1 MRDEKA
7 FQWLNESELSYD
19 IWSKKYRVNN
29 ESFDEWLDRVSGKD
43 PSVKKLIEEKKFLF
57 GGRILAQRGVMTAKT
72 SLSNCYVLPAPTDN
86 IESIWDCAK
95 QMARTY
101 SYGGGCGT
109 DLGKLAPRGASVNNA
124 AKTTSGAVSFMDLF
138 SITTG
143 LIGQQGRRGAL
154 MLTMPITHPDIEE
167 FVDIKKD
174 LDRITKANISIRF
187 NDNFFEAVKQNKD
200 FTTSFTREATG
211 EKIEKKINAK
221 KFFEHFAHNAWDM
234 AEPGALFWDRIQ
246 NYNLCS
252 DIPEYRLESTNPCV
266 TGDALVQTTE
276 GPIPIR
282 DLVGKCPYVYC
293 MDEAGKLTIKQA
305 TKVWKTQENA
315 ELIEVDFN
323 RGKVVCTPEHLIF
336 TLNRG
341 WVSAKDLLPKDKLN
355 GLGFNKGNERDERIK
370 LTTDPTYY
378 KHHRFIAEKMGNEI
392 SGKDVHHIDGN
403 HLNNVLS
410 NLEVLNHGEHSKIT
424 NIGHSSYADR
434 DMQTG
439 RFEPKK
445 VKAARTS
452 NGDVNKEMMGKNFIV
467 KNITRLSYT
476 EDVYDMVVPE
486 THNFIAN
493 NIVIHNCG
501 EEPLPPGGACLL
513 GSLNLSEFVGSDK
526 FIKID
531 ELKEA
536 ICIAIRGLNT
546 VLDEGIERHPLPLQ
560 RQMARDWRQIGLGI
574 FGLADMLIKME
585 VRYDSDEAIELCSC
599 LAHIIAETAIMESNR
614 LAIEYG
620 AFPKCNNE
628 AICNSEFIQNLE
640 LNPGKRES
648 ILTYG
653 LRNSAILTIAPT
665 GSLSTMFGVSGGI
678 EPIFSNSYTRKTE
691 SLNGQDTY
699 YKVYTPVVEQ
709 YMREHGVKEEAEL
722 PPYFVTAH
730 DIDPLLRV
738 KMQATWQECID
749 ASISSTVNLKHDAT
763 PGDVFNVY
771 LKAWELG
778 CKGVTVYRDGCART
792 GILTTDSKAPEES
805 PQPVKK
811 LQRGDIIKCS
821 DDMIGKKRKLMTGCG
836 SLHCEAFFDPE
847 TGDLMETFF
856 SKGSTGGCNSFMVG
870 LSRMISLAAR
880 SGCDFDSII
889 DQLNSCITC
898 PSYAVRKAVNKDTS
912 PGNCCPAA
920 IGKALKE
927 MHDEMLSE
935 IGEVVTE
942 PKVTTK
948 PETKDKPIMQPKDK
962 CPECGEPLEHVGG
975 CATCPNCG
983 WSRCG

>member
-1 MRDEKA
+1 MRDERA
-7 FQWLNESELSYD
+7 FKWLNESELSYD

-252 DIPEYRLESTNPCV
+252 DIPEYRLESTNPC
-266 TGDALVQTTE
+266 A
-276 GPIPIR
+276 
-282 DLVGKCPYVYC
+282 
-293 MDEAGKLTIKQA
+293 
-305 TKVWKTQENA
+305 
-315 ELIEVDFN
+315 
-323 RGKVVCTPEHLIF
+323 
-336 TLNRG
+336 
-341 WVSAKDLLPKDKLN
+341 
-355 GLGFNKGNERDERIK
+355 
-370 LTTDPTYY
+370 
-378 KHHRFIAEKMGNEI
+378 
-392 SGKDVHHIDGN
+392 
-403 HLNNVLS
+403 
-410 NLEVLNHGEHSKIT
+410 
-424 NIGHSSYADR
+424 
-434 DMQTG
+434 
-439 RFEPKK
+439 
-445 VKAARTS
+445 
-452 NGDVNKEMMGKNFIV
+452 
-467 KNITRLSYT
+467 
-476 EDVYDMVVPE
+476 
-486 THNFIAN
+486 
-493 NIVIHNCG
+493 

-536 ICIAIRGLNT
+536 ICIAVRGLNT

-620 AFPKCNNE
+620 AFPKCDNE

-738 KMQATWQECID
+738 KMQATWQECVD

-763 PGDVFNVY
+763 PSDVFNVY

-792 GILTTDSKAPEES
+792 GILTTDNKNPEES
-805 PQPVKK
+805 PRPVKK

-942 PKVTTK
+942 LQVTTK
-948 PETKDKPIMQPKDK
+948 PEAKDKPIVQSKDK

>member
-57 GGRILAQRGVMTAKT
+57 GGRILAQRGVMTSKT

-252 DIPEYRLESTNPCV
+252 DIPEYRLESTNPC
-266 TGDALVQTTE
+266 A
-276 GPIPIR
+276 
-282 DLVGKCPYVYC
+282 
-293 MDEAGKLTIKQA
+293 
-305 TKVWKTQENA
+305 
-315 ELIEVDFN
+315 
-323 RGKVVCTPEHLIF
+323 
-336 TLNRG
+336 
-341 WVSAKDLLPKDKLN
+341 
-355 GLGFNKGNERDERIK
+355 
-370 LTTDPTYY
+370 
-378 KHHRFIAEKMGNEI
+378 
-392 SGKDVHHIDGN
+392 
-403 HLNNVLS
+403 
-410 NLEVLNHGEHSKIT
+410 
-424 NIGHSSYADR
+424 
-434 DMQTG
+434 
-439 RFEPKK
+439 
-445 VKAARTS
+445 
-452 NGDVNKEMMGKNFIV
+452 
-467 KNITRLSYT
+467 
-476 EDVYDMVVPE
+476 
-486 THNFIAN
+486 
-493 NIVIHNCG
+493 

-526 FIKID
+526 FIRID

-536 ICIAIRGLNT
+536 ICIAVRGLNT

-620 AFPKCNNE
+620 AFPKCDNE

-763 PGDVFNVY
+763 PGDVFDVY

-792 GILTTDSKAPEES
+792 GILTTDSKNPEES

-927 MHDEMLSE
+927 MHDEMLGE

-948 PETKDKPIMQPKDK
+948 PETKDKPIVQSKDK

>member
-57 GGRILAQRGVMTAKT
+57 GGRILAQRGVMTSKT

-252 DIPEYRLESTNPCV
+252 DIPEYRLESTNPC
-266 TGDALVQTTE
+266 A
-276 GPIPIR
+276 
-282 DLVGKCPYVYC
+282 
-293 MDEAGKLTIKQA
+293 
-305 TKVWKTQENA
+305 
-315 ELIEVDFN
+315 
-323 RGKVVCTPEHLIF
+323 
-336 TLNRG
+336 
-341 WVSAKDLLPKDKLN
+341 
-355 GLGFNKGNERDERIK
+355 
-370 LTTDPTYY
+370 
-378 KHHRFIAEKMGNEI
+378 
-392 SGKDVHHIDGN
+392 
-403 HLNNVLS
+403 
-410 NLEVLNHGEHSKIT
+410 
-424 NIGHSSYADR
+424 
-434 DMQTG
+434 
-439 RFEPKK
+439 
-445 VKAARTS
+445 
-452 NGDVNKEMMGKNFIV
+452 
-467 KNITRLSYT
+467 
-476 EDVYDMVVPE
+476 
-486 THNFIAN
+486 
-493 NIVIHNCG
+493 

-526 FIKID
+526 FIRID

-536 ICIAIRGLNT
+536 ICIAVRGLNT

-620 AFPKCNNE
+620 AFPKCDNE

-648 ILTYG
+648 IFTYG

-722 PPYFVTAH
+722 PSYFVTAH

-763 PGDVFNVY
+763 PGDVFDVY

-792 GILTTDSKAPEES
+792 GILTTDSKTPEES

-948 PETKDKPIMQPKDK
+948 PETKDKPIVQSKDK